1 MNLLLNLELIM
12 MSYKFIP
19 TIDFKEDLK
28 ELDGSVVKFI
38 LKYIKKLEN
47 SENPKAYG
55 KELSGNMVGL
65 YRFRV
70 SDYRIVA
77 KFINNTFIIQG
88 LGIGHRKNVYKIL
101 EKKIIGNEVVLVKQ
115 NCISSI

>member
-1 MNLLLNLELIM
+1 M

-19 TIDFKEDLK
+19 TNDFKADLK
-28 ELDGSVVKFI
+28 KLDGSAVKLI
-38 LKYIKKLEN
+38 LKHIKKLEN

-88 LGIGHRKNVYKIL
+88 LGVGHRKNIYKIL
-101 EKKIIGNEVVLVKQ
+101 ENRL
-115 NCISSI
+115 

>member
-1 MNLLLNLELIM
+1 M

-19 TIDFKEDLK
+19 TIEFKEDLK
-28 ELDGSVVKFI
+28 KLDGSAVKLI
-38 LKYIKKLEN
+38 LKYIKRVEN

-77 KFINNTFIIQG
+77 KFVKDTFIVQG
-88 LGIGHRKNVYKIL
+88 LGVGHRKNIYKIL
-101 EKKIIGNEVVLVKQ
+101 ENRL
-115 NCISSI
+115 

>member
-1 MNLLLNLELIM
+1 M

-19 TIDFKEDLK
+19 TIEFKEDLK

-38 LKYIKKLEN
+38 LKYIKKLES

-70 SDYRIVA
+70 SAVSYTHLLQI
-77 KFINNTFIIQG
+77 
-88 LGIGHRKNVYKIL
+88 
-101 EKKIIGNEVVLVKQ
+101 
-115 NCISSI
+115 

>member
-1 MNLLLNLELIM
+1 M

-19 TIDFKEDLK
+19 TDEFKADLK
-28 ELDGSVVKFI
+28 KLDGSAVKLI
-38 LKYIKKLEN
+38 LKHIKKLEN

-55 KELSGNMVGL
+55 KELSGNMVGM

-77 KFINNTFIIQG
+77 KFINNTFVIQG
-88 LGIGHRKNVYKIL
+88 LGVGHRKNIYKIL
-101 EKKIIGNEVVLVKQ
+101 ENRL
-115 NCISSI
+115 

>member
-1 MNLLLNLELIM
+1 M

-19 TIDFKEDLK
+19 TDEFKVDLK
-28 ELDGSVVKFI
+28 KLDGSAVKLI
-38 LKYIKKLEN
+38 LKHIKKLES

-77 KFINNTFIIQG
+77 KFVKETFIVQG
-88 LGIGHRKNVYKIL
+88 LGVGHRKNIYKIL
-101 EKKIIGNEVVLVKQ
+101 ENRL
-115 NCISSI
+115 

>member
-1 MNLLLNLELIM
+1 M

-19 TIDFKEDLK
+19 TNDFKADLK
-28 ELDGSVVKFI
+28 KLDGSAVKLI
-38 LKYIKKLEN
+38 LKHIKKLEN

-77 KFINNTFIIQG
+77 KFVKDTFIVQG
-88 LGIGHRKNVYKIL
+88 LGVGHRKNIYKIL
-101 EKKIIGNEVVLVKQ
+101 DNRL
-115 NCISSI
+115 

>member
-1 MNLLLNLELIM
+1 M

-19 TIDFKEDLK
+19 TDEFKTDLK
-28 ELDGSVVKFI
+28 KLDGSAVKLI
-38 LKYIKKLEN
+38 LKYIKKVEN

-88 LGIGHRKNVYKIL
+88 LGVGHRKNIYKIL
-101 EKKIIGNEVVLVKQ
+101 EGRL
-115 NCISSI
+115 

>member
-1 MNLLLNLELIM
+1 M

-19 TIDFKEDLK
+19 TIEFKEDLK

-38 LKYIKKLEN
+38 LKYIKKLEG

-88 LGIGHRKNVYKIL
+88 LGVGHRQNVYKIL
-101 EKKIIGNEVVLVKQ
+101 EKRL
-115 NCISSI
+115 

>member
-1 MNLLLNLELIM
+1 M

-19 TIDFKEDLK
+19 TNDFKADLK
-28 ELDGSVVKFI
+28 KLDGSAVKLI
-38 LKYIKKLEN
+38 LKHIKKLEN

-88 LGIGHRKNVYKIL
+88 LGVGHRKNIYKIL
-101 EKKIIGNEVVLVKQ
+101 EGRL
-115 NCISSI
+115 

>member
-1 MNLLLNLELIM
+1 M

-19 TIDFKEDLK
+19 TNDFKADLK
-28 ELDGSVVKFI
+28 KLDGSAVKLI
-38 LKYIKKLEN
+38 LKYIKNKLES
-47 SENPKAYG
+47 SEDPKAYG

-77 KFINNTFIIQG
+77 KFVKDRFIVQG
-88 LGIGHRKNVYKIL
+88 LGVGHRKNIYKIL
-101 EKKIIGNEVVLVKQ
+101 EGRL
-115 NCISSI
+115 

>member
-1 MNLLLNLELIM
+1 M

-19 TIDFKEDLK
+19 TIEFKEDLK
-28 ELDGSVVKFI
+28 KLDGSAVKLI
-38 LKYIKKLEN
+38 LKYIKRVEN

-77 KFINNTFIIQG
+77 KFVKDTFIVQG
-88 LGIGHRKNVYKIL
+88 LGVGHRKNIYKIL
-101 EKKIIGNEVVLVKQ
+101 EGRL
-115 NCISSI
+115 

>member
-1 MNLLLNLELIM
+1 M

-19 TIDFKEDLK
+19 TDEFKADLK
-28 ELDGSVVKFI
+28 KLDGSAVKLI
-38 LKYIKKLEN
+38 LKYIKNKLES
-47 SENPKAYG
+47 SEDPKAYG

-77 KFINNTFIIQG
+77 KFVKDTFIVQG
-88 LGIGHRKNVYKIL
+88 LGVGHRKNIYKIL
-101 EKKIIGNEVVLVKQ
+101 ESRL
-115 NCISSI
+115 

>member
-1 MNLLLNLELIM
+1 

-19 TIDFKEDLK
+19 TDEFKADLK
-28 ELDGSVVKFI
+28 KLDGSAVKLI
-38 LKYIKKLEN
+38 LKYIKNKLES
-47 SENPKAYG
+47 SEDPKAYG

-77 KFINNTFIIQG
+77 KFVKDTFIVQG
-88 LGIGHRKNVYKIL
+88 LGVGHRKNIYKIL
-101 EKKIIGNEVVLVKQ
+101 ESRL
-115 NCISSI
+115 

>member
-1 MNLLLNLELIM
+1 M

-19 TIDFKEDLK
+19 TNDFKADLK
-28 ELDGSVVKFI
+28 KLDGSAVKLI
-38 LKYIKKLEN
+38 LKYIKRVEN

-55 KELSGNMVGL
+55 KELSGNMAGL

-88 LGIGHRKNVYKIL
+88 LGVGHRKNIYKIL
-101 EKKIIGNEVVLVKQ
+101 DNRL
-115 NCISSI
+115 

>member
-1 MNLLLNLELIM
+1 M

-70 SDYRIVA
+70 SDYKIVA

>member
-1 MNLLLNLELIM
+1 M

-19 TIDFKEDLK
+19 TNDFKTDLK
-28 ELDGSVVKFI
+28 KLDGSAVKFI
-38 LKYIKKLEN
+38 LKYIKKLES
-47 SENPKAYG
+47 SEDPKAYG

-77 KFINNTFIIQG
+77 KFVKDTFIVQG
-88 LGIGHRKNVYKIL
+88 LGVGHRKNIYKIL
-101 EKKIIGNEVVLVKQ
+101 ENRL
-115 NCISSI
+115 

>member
-1 MNLLLNLELIM
+1 M

-19 TIDFKEDLK
+19 TDEFKADLK
-28 ELDGSVVKFI
+28 KLDGSAVKFI
-38 LKYIKKLEN
+38 LKYIKKLES
-47 SENPKAYG
+47 SEDPKAYG

-77 KFINNTFIIQG
+77 KFINNTFVIQG
-88 LGIGHRKNVYKIL
+88 LGVGHRKNIYKIL
-101 EKKIIGNEVVLVKQ
+101 ENRL
-115 NCISSI
+115 

>member
-1 MNLLLNLELIM
+1 

-19 TIDFKEDLK
+19 TNDFKADLK
-28 ELDGSVVKFI
+28 KLDGSAVKLI
-38 LKYIKKLEN
+38 LKHIKKLES

-77 KFINNTFIIQG
+77 KFVKETFIVQG
-88 LGIGHRKNVYKIL
+88 LGVGHRKNIYKIL
-101 EKKIIGNEVVLVKQ
+101 ENRL
-115 NCISSI
+115 

>member
-1 MNLLLNLELIM
+1 M

-19 TIDFKEDLK
+19 TNDFKADLK
-28 ELDGSVVKFI
+28 KLDGSAVKLI
-38 LKYIKKLEN
+38 LKHIKKLEN

-77 KFINNTFIIQG
+77 KFINNTFVIQG
-88 LGIGHRKNVYKIL
+88 LGVGHRKNIYKIL
-101 EKKIIGNEVVLVKQ
+101 EGRL
-115 NCISSI
+115 

>member
-1 MNLLLNLELIM
+1 M

-19 TIDFKEDLK
+19 TNDFKTDLK
-28 ELDGSVVKFI
+28 KLDGSAVKFI
-38 LKYIKKLEN
+38 LKYIKKLES
-47 SENPKAYG
+47 SEDPKAYG

-77 KFINNTFIIQG
+77 KFVKDTFIVQG
-88 LGIGHRKNVYKIL
+88 LGVGHRKNIYKIL
-101 EKKIIGNEVVLVKQ
+101 EGRL
-115 NCISSI
+115 

>member
-1 MNLLLNLELIM
+1 MKH
-12 MSYKFIP
+12 YKVIK
-19 TIDFKEDLK
+19 TDDFKKDFK
-28 ELDGSVVKFI
+28 KLDNSIQILI
-38 LKYIKKLEN
+38 LKYIKKLES

-88 LGIGHRKNVYKIL
+88 LGVGHRKNVYKIL
-101 EKKIIGNEVVLVKQ
+101 EKRL
-115 NCISSI
+115 

>member
-1 MNLLLNLELIM
+1 

-19 TIDFKEDLK
+19 TNDFRADLK
-28 ELDGSVVKFI
+28 KLDGSAVKFI

-55 KELSGNMVGL
+55 KELSGNMVGM

-70 SDYRIVA
+70 NDYRIVA
-77 KFINNTFIIQG
+77 KFIKDTFIVQG
-88 LGIGHRKNVYKIL
+88 LGVGHRKNIYKIL
-101 EKKIIGNEVVLVKQ
+101 ESRL
-115 NCISSI
+115 

>member
-1 MNLLLNLELIM
+1 M

-19 TIDFKEDLK
+19 TDEFKVDLK
-28 ELDGSVVKFI
+28 KLDGSAVKLI
-38 LKYIKKLEN
+38 LKHIKKLES

-55 KELSGNMVGL
+55 KELSGDMVGL

-77 KFINNTFIIQG
+77 KFVKDTFIVQG
-88 LGIGHRKNVYKIL
+88 LGVGHRKNIYKIL
-101 EKKIIGNEVVLVKQ
+101 ENRL
-115 NCISSI
+115 

>member
-1 MNLLLNLELIM
+1 M

-19 TIDFKEDLK
+19 TDEFKVDLK
-28 ELDGSVVKFI
+28 KLDGSAVKLI
-38 LKYIKKLEN
+38 LKYIKKVEN

-88 LGIGHRKNVYKIL
+88 LGVGHRKNIYKIL
-101 EKKIIGNEVVLVKQ
+101 ENRL
-115 NCISSI
+115 

>member
-1 MNLLLNLELIM
+1 

-19 TIDFKEDLK
+19 TIEFKEDLK
-28 ELDGSVVKFI
+28 KLDGSAVKLI
-38 LKYIKKLEN
+38 LKYLKKVEN

-77 KFINNTFIIQG
+77 KFINNTFVIQG
-88 LGIGHRKNVYKIL
+88 LGVGHRKNIYKIL
-101 EKKIIGNEVVLVKQ
+101 EGRL
-115 NCISSI
+115 

>member
-1 MNLLLNLELIM
+1 

-19 TIDFKEDLK
+19 TDEFKVDLK
-28 ELDGSVVKFI
+28 KLDGSAVKLI
-38 LKYIKKLEN
+38 LKHIKKLES

-70 SDYRIVA
+70 SNYRIVA
-77 KFINNTFIIQG
+77 KFVKDTFIVQG
-88 LGIGHRKNVYKIL
+88 LGVGHRKNIYKIL
-101 EKKIIGNEVVLVKQ
+101 ENRL
-115 NCISSI
+115 

>member
-1 MNLLLNLELIM
+1 M

-19 TIDFKEDLK
+19 TIEFKEDLK
-28 ELDGSVVKFI
+28 KLDGSAVKLI
-38 LKYIKKLEN
+38 LKYLKKVEN

-77 KFINNTFIIQG
+77 KFINNTFVIQG
-88 LGIGHRKNVYKIL
+88 LGVGHRKNIYKIL
-101 EKKIIGNEVVLVKQ
+101 EGRL
-115 NCISSI
+115 

>member
-1 MNLLLNLELIM
+1 M

-19 TIDFKEDLK
+19 TDEFKVDLK
-28 ELDGSVVKFI
+28 KLDGSAVKLI
-38 LKYIKKLEN
+38 LKHIKKLES

-70 SDYRIVA
+70 SNYRIVA
-77 KFINNTFIIQG
+77 KFVKDTFIVQG
-88 LGIGHRKNVYKIL
+88 LGVGHRKNIYKIL
-101 EKKIIGNEVVLVKQ
+101 ENRL
-115 NCISSI
+115 

>member
-1 MNLLLNLELIM
+1 M

>member
-1 MNLLLNLELIM
+1 M

-19 TIDFKEDLK
+19 TNDFKADLK
-28 ELDGSVVKFI
+28 KLDGSAVKLI
-38 LKYIKKLEN
+38 LKHIKKLES

-77 KFINNTFIIQG
+77 KFVKETFIVQG
-88 LGIGHRKNVYKIL
+88 LGVGHRKNIYKIL
-101 EKKIIGNEVVLVKQ
+101 ENRL
-115 NCISSI
+115 

>member
-1 MNLLLNLELIM
+1 ME
-12 MSYKFIP
+12 FIP
-19 TIDFKEDLK
+19 TIEFKEDLK
-28 ELDGSVVKFI
+28 KLDGSAVKLI
-38 LKYIKKLEN
+38 LKYIKRVEN

-77 KFINNTFIIQG
+77 KFVKDTFIVQG
-88 LGIGHRKNVYKIL
+88 LGVGHRKNIYKIL
-101 EKKIIGNEVVLVKQ
+101 ENRL
-115 NCISSI
+115 

>member
-1 MNLLLNLELIM
+1 M

-19 TIDFKEDLK
+19 TNDFKADLK
-28 ELDGSVVKFI
+28 KLDGSAVKLI
-38 LKYIKKLEN
+38 LKHIKKLES

-77 KFINNTFIIQG
+77 KFVKDTFIIQG
-88 LGIGHRKNVYKIL
+88 LGVGHRKNIYKIL
-101 EKKIIGNEVVLVKQ
+101 DNRL
-115 NCISSI
+115 

>member
-1 MNLLLNLELIM
+1 M

-19 TIDFKEDLK
+19 TDEFKADLK
-28 ELDGSVVKFI
+28 KLDGSAVKLI
-38 LKYIKKLEN
+38 LKYIKNKLES
-47 SENPKAYG
+47 SEDPKAYG

-77 KFINNTFIIQG
+77 KFVKDTFIVQG
-88 LGIGHRKNVYKIL
+88 LGVGHRKNIYKIL
-101 EKKIIGNEVVLVKQ
+101 ENRL
-115 NCISSI
+115 

>member
-1 MNLLLNLELIM
+1 

-19 TIDFKEDLK
+19 TDEFKTDLK
-28 ELDGSVVKFI
+28 KLDGSAVKLI
-38 LKYIKKLEN
+38 LKHIKKLEN

-77 KFINNTFIIQG
+77 KFVKDTFIVQG
-88 LGIGHRKNVYKIL
+88 LGVGHRKNIYKIL
-101 EKKIIGNEVVLVKQ
+101 EGRL
-115 NCISSI
+115 

>member
-1 MNLLLNLELIM
+1 M

-19 TIDFKEDLK
+19 TNDFKTDLK
-28 ELDGSVVKFI
+28 KLDGSAVKFI

-55 KELSGNMVGL
+55 KELSGNMVGM

-70 SDYRIVA
+70 NDYRIVA
-77 KFINNTFIIQG
+77 KFIKDTFIVQG
-88 LGIGHRKNVYKIL
+88 LGVGHRKNIYKIL
-101 EKKIIGNEVVLVKQ
+101 ESRL
-115 NCISSI
+115 

>member
-1 MNLLLNLELIM
+1 

-19 TIDFKEDLK
+19 TNDFKADLK
-28 ELDGSVVKFI
+28 KLDGSAVKLI
-38 LKYIKKLEN
+38 LKHIKKLEN

-77 KFINNTFIIQG
+77 KFINNTFVIQG
-88 LGIGHRKNVYKIL
+88 LGVGHRKNIYKIL
-101 EKKIIGNEVVLVKQ
+101 ENRL
-115 NCISSI
+115 

>member
-1 MNLLLNLELIM
+1 M

-19 TIDFKEDLK
+19 TNDFKADLK
-28 ELDGSVVKFI
+28 KLDGSAVKFI
-38 LKYIKKLEN
+38 LKHIKKLES

-77 KFINNTFIIQG
+77 KFVKDTFIIQG
-88 LGIGHRKNVYKIL
+88 LGVGHRKNIYKIL
-101 EKKIIGNEVVLVKQ
+101 ENRL
-115 NCISSI
+115 